1 MEPLE
6 SPGKEWLEPAA
17 SCVGERC
24 TDSKTLAPGH
34 SGMCV
39 AISFPAPGKPFTH
52 APCMDLRAKGEAD
65 KVVLSPF
72 GVGKTFLPGMIS
84 VLTQ

>member
-1 MEPLE
+1 
-6 SPGKEWLEPAA
+6 
-17 SCVGERC
+17 
-24 TDSKTLAPGH
+24 
-34 SGMCV
+34 
-39 AISFPAPGKPFTH
+39 
-52 APCMDLRAKGEAD
+52 MDLRAKGEAD